1 MYKAHPW
8 ITRVIQN
15 PCKKKKTL
23 YKEIARQRS
32 KEAEIKYKTSKNKLI
47 NIIGI
52 SRGDYYSKV
61 LNDNKNITKEIYNIL
76 NKVIIIKKCFCE

>member
-8 ITRVIQN
+8 ITRGIQN